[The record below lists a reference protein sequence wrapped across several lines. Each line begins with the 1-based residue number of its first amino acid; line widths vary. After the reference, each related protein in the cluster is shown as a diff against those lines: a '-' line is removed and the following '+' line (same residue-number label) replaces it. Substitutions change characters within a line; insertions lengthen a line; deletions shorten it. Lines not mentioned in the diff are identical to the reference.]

1 MQPVTVIVASERNG
15 GIILPAFPLL
25 VCYLLLPLFLCLLPL
40 FLCTSLIG
48 AYLPAQA
55 QPSRQ
60 AVQVVNARTDRPIAY
75 ASVDVCSQPLGTV
88 ADATGTLPLM

>member
-1 MQPVTVIVASERNG
+1 MTVCQQVAGIVASERNG
-15 GIILPAFPLL
+15 GIILPTFPLL
-25 VCYLLLPLFLCLLPL
+25 VCYLLLPL

-60 AVQVVNARTDRPIAY
+60 AVQVVDARTDRPIAY
-75 ASVDVCSQPLGTV
+75 ASVGVCSQLLGTV
-88 ADATGTLPLM
+88 ADATGTLPLT

>member
-1 MQPVTVIVASERNG
+1 MAAFERNG

-25 VCYLLLPLFLCLLPL
+25 LCYLLLPL

-60 AVQVVNARTDRPIAY
+60 AVQVVDARTDRPIAY
-75 ASVDVCSQPLGTV
+75 ASVGVCSKSLGTV
-88 ADATGTLPLM
+88 ADAMGTLLLA

>member
-1 MQPVTVIVASERNG
+1 MQPGTGIAAFERNG

-25 VCYLLLPLFLCLLPL
+25 LCYLLLPL

-60 AVQVVNARTDRPIAY
+60 AVQIVDACTDRHIAY
-75 ASVDVCSQPLGTV
+75 ASVGVCSESLGTV
-88 ADATGTLPLM
+88 ADAMGTLLLT

>member
-1 MQPVTVIVASERNG
+1 MQPVTGIVASERNG
-15 GIILPAFPLL
+15 GIILPAFSLL
-25 VCYLLLPLFLCLLPL
+25 VCYLLLPL

-60 AVQVVNARTDRPIAY
+60 AVQVVDARTDHPIAY
-75 ASVDVCSQPLGTV
+75 ASVGVCSQPLGTV
-88 ADATGTLPLM
+88 VDATGTLPLT